1 MNRRNRAWNLARV
14 MSRRFVGAPMRGCT
28 ESGRVAYFRGSPTVP
43 RPGRTPVGG
52 GHSRL
57 AEPTRS
63 VLIVDDE
70 ADIRSLLKDLL
81 TDEGYKVSVAK
92 SGAEAVEQIQKAR
105 PDLAMMDIKL
115 PDQDGIGLL
124 RTLRREHPELE
135 VIVMTAFGGSSTA
148 IKAME
153 HGAYD
158 YVTKPFDID
167 DLLATLKRVFEHA
180 DMSSEVSAL
189 RLELGKREAERER
202 IVGSSKPMLEVFK
215 LIGKVAPSDATV
227 LITGES
233 GTGKELIAEALHRA
247 SKRNPHPLVKV
258 SCAAL
263 PETLLETELF
273 GHEKG
278 SFTGAMTMRKGRFET
293 ANKGTIFLDEIGEM
307 TLGTQ
312 TKLLRILQEREFER
326 IGSNTPIQ
334 IDIRVIVA
342 TNRNLAE
349 EVDRGRFRE
358 DLYYRLNVIHIHMPP
373 LRDRK
378 EDIPLLVEHFL
389 IKYRHAPEAIPTS
402 ITEEALQRLVDYDWP
417 GNVRELENVIERA
430 VVLSRGNPITVQNLP
445 FDDRREAADRRR
457 LAGRRSRMD
466 DEDLEADAVLADAK
480 GVAASSNGGAGNGRS
495 FKDQVAALERQLIKE
510 ALDRADGNRSKAAE
524 ELGIYRRLL
533 YAKIKEY
540 GLGE

>member
-1 MNRRNRAWNLARV
+1 
-14 MSRRFVGAPMRGCT
+14 
-28 ESGRVAYFRGSPTVP
+28 
-43 RPGRTPVGG
+43 
-52 GHSRL
+52 
-57 AEPTRS
+57 
-63 VLIVDDE
+63 VLVVDDE
-70 ADIRSLLKDLL
+70 PEIRSLLTELL
-81 TDEGYKVSVAK
+81 KEAGYKARSAK
-92 SGAEAVEQIQKAR
+92 TGAEAIEAVAKDV
-105 PDLAMMDIKL
+105 PDLVMMDVKL
-115 PDQDGIGLL
+115 PDTDGLGVLK
-124 RTLRREHPELE
+124 TLKREHPELE

-158 YVTKPFDID
+158 YVTKPFEVD

-189 RLELGKREAERER
+189 RLELGKSAAERER

-215 LIGKVAPSDATV
+215 LIGKVASSDATV

-233 GTGKELIAEALHRA
+233 GTGKELVAEALHRA

-307 TLGTQ
+307 TLATQ

-326 IGSNTPIQ
+326 IGSNVPIK
-334 IDIRVIVA
+334 IDIRVITA
-342 TNRNLAE
+342 TNRNLAQ
-349 EVDRGRFRE
+349 EVQKGRFRE
-358 DLYYRLNVIHIHMPP
+358 DLYYRLNVIHVDMPP

-378 EDIPLLVEHFL
+378 DDIPLLVEHFL
-389 IKYRHAPEAIPTS
+389 VKYRHAPGAIPTTIS
-402 ITEEALQRLVDYDWP
+402 EEALTRLVDYDWP
-417 GNVRELENVIERA
+417 GNVRELENAVERA
-430 VVLSRGNPITVQNLP
+430 VVLSRGNAITAEHLP
-445 FDDRREAADRRR
+445 FANPKEVTDRRA
-457 LAGRRSRMD
+457 LAKRRSRLD
-466 DEDLEADAVLADAK
+466 DAVAELEADEARADE
-480 GVAASSNGGAGNGRS
+480 AAAAPTNGAPNGTGS
-495 FKDQVAALERQLIKE
+495 LKDRVSELERELIRE
-510 ALDRADGNRSKAAE
+510 ALDRAGGNRTKAAD

>member
-1 MNRRNRAWNLARV
+1 MAD
-14 MSRRFVGAPMRGCT
+14 SK
-28 ESGRVAYFRGSPTVP
+28 
-43 RPGRTPVGG
+43 
-52 GHSRL
+52 
-57 AEPTRS
+57 RS
-63 VLIVDDE
+63 VLVVDDE
-70 ADIRSLLKDLL
+70 PDIRTLLKDLL
-81 TDEGYKVSVAK
+81 SEEGYAVKLGK
-92 SGAEAVEQIQKAR
+92 SGAEAIEQVAKDL
-105 PDLAMMDIKL
+105 PDLVMMDVQL
-115 PDQDGIGLL
+115 PDQDGIGVL
-124 RTLRREHPELE
+124 RQLKREHPELE

-247 SKRNPHPLVKV
+247 SKRNPHPLIKV

-307 TLGTQ
+307 TPGTQ

-326 IGSNTPIQ
+326 IGSNVPIK
-334 IDIRVIVA
+334 IDIRVITA

-349 EVDRGRFRE
+349 QVDIGKFRE

-389 IKYRHAPEAIPTS
+389 VKYRHSPGAIPTTIS
-402 ITEEALQRLVDYDWP
+402 EEAIQKLVAYDWP
-417 GNVRELENVIERA
+417 GNVRELENAIERA
-430 VVLSRGNPITVQNLP
+430 VVLSRGNPITSEHLP
-445 FDDRREAADRRR
+445 FGSGTEKLDQVRPAE
-457 LAGRRSRMD
+457 RRSRSED
-466 DEDLEADAVLADAK
+466 DADELNGDGPHADGDDGMA
-480 GVAASSNGGAGNGRS
+480 NGGA
-495 FKDQVAALERQLIKE
+495 FKERVAALEKQLIKE
-510 ALDRADGNRSKAAE
+510 ALDRAGGNRTKAADD
-524 ELGIYRRLL
+524 LGIYRRLL

>member
-1 MNRRNRAWNLARV
+1 MEGGIGGLYGYRTTCPILLALPPSHQAVAVRR
-14 MSRRFVGAPMRGCT
+14 
-28 ESGRVAYFRGSPTVP
+28 ESVLG
-43 RPGRTPVGG
+43 
-52 GHSRL
+52 
-57 AEPTRS
+57 EPQRS
-63 VLIVDDE
+63 VLVVDDE
-70 ADIRSLLKDLL
+70 AEIRALL
-81 TDEGYKVSVAK
+81 TDLLKEAGYEVRTAK
-92 SGAEAVEQIQKAR
+92 SGTEALAEVAR
-105 PDLAMMDIKL
+105 DLPDLVMMDVKL
-115 PDQDGIGLL
+115 PDQDGIGVL
-124 RTLRREHPELE
+124 RQLKRAHGELQ

-158 YVTKPFDID
+158 YVTKPFEID
-167 DLLATLKRVFEHA
+167 DLLATLRRVFEHA
-180 DMSSEVSAL
+180 DMSNEVSAL
-189 RLELGKREAERER
+189 RLELGKSAAERER
-202 IVGSSKPMLEVFK
+202 IVGSSKPMLEVYK

-349 EVDRGRFRE
+349 EVDKSRFRE

-389 IKYRHAPEAIPTS
+389 IKYRSEPGSIPTS
-402 ITEEALQRLVDYDWP
+402 ITEEALQRMVDYDWP
-417 GNVRELENVIERA
+417 GNVRELENAIERA
-430 VVLSRGNPITVQNLP
+430 VVLSRGNPITVEHLP

-457 LAGRRSRMD
+457 LAGRRTRLD
-466 DEDLEADAVLADAK
+466 DEEEEADRERADGDGA
-480 GVAASSNGGAGNGRS
+480 GDVSNGKGGS
-495 FKDQVAALERQLIKE
+495 FKNQVAALERQLIKE
-510 ALDRADGNRSKAAE
+510 ALDRADGNRTRAAE

>member
-1 MNRRNRAWNLARV
+1 M
-14 MSRRFVGAPMRGCT
+14 
-28 ESGRVAYFRGSPTVP
+28 
-43 RPGRTPVGG
+43 
-52 GHSRL
+52 
-57 AEPTRS
+57 
-63 VLIVDDE
+63 
-70 ADIRSLLKDLL
+70 
-81 TDEGYKVSVAK
+81 
-92 SGAEAVEQIQKAR
+92 EQ
-105 PDLAMMDIKL
+105 
-115 PDQDGIGLL
+115 
-124 RTLRREHPELE
+124 
-135 VIVMTAFGGSSTA
+135 
-148 IKAME
+148 
-153 HGAYD
+153 GAYD
-158 YVTKPFDID
+158 YVTKPFEID

-189 RLELGKREAERER
+189 RLELGKSAAERER

-215 LIGKVAPSDATV
+215 LIGKVASADATV

-233 GTGKELIAEALHRA
+233 GTGKELVAEALHKA

-307 TLGTQ
+307 TLATQ

-326 IGSNTPIQ
+326 IGSNVPIK
-334 IDIRVIVA
+334 IDIRVITA

-349 EVDRGRFRE
+349 EVDKGRFRE
-358 DLYYRLNVIHIHMPP
+358 DLYYRLNVIHIDMPP

-389 IKYRHAPEAIPTS
+389 VKFRHAPGAIPTT
-402 ITEEALQRLVDYDWP
+402 ITEEALARLVDYDWP
-417 GNVRELENVIERA
+417 GNVRELENAIERA
-430 VVLSRGNPITVQNLP
+430 VVLSRGNPITVDHLP
-445 FDDRREAADRRR
+445 FGDTREARDRTK
-457 LAGRRSRMD
+457 LARRRSRLD
-466 DEDLEADAVLADAK
+466 SDETDEDL
-480 GVAASSNGGAGNGRS
+480 AAAPLNGNGHDGAGAGTDAGSDAGSGS
-495 FKDQVAALERQLIKE
+495 FKQRVAALERQLIKE
-510 ALDRADGNRSKAAE
+510 ALDRAGGNRTKAADD
-524 ELGIYRRLL
+524 LGIYRRLL